1 VRPRCLVTAAEA
13 LAILATKAAGYVRMA
28 ELLAILYIRTAVV
41 TEVLAGSFDAV
52 MKTTALNI
60 AEFLRRSVPLFVAI
74 LTVSGRR
81 RSLGWTIGLRNR

>member
-1 VRPRCLVTAAEA
+1 VRPRCLVTAAES
-13 LAILATKAAGYVRMA
+13 LTILAAKAAGYVRMA
-28 ELLAILYIRTAVV
+28 ELLAILYIRTAMV

-60 AEFLRRSVPLFVAI
+60 LEFLRRNVPLVVAI